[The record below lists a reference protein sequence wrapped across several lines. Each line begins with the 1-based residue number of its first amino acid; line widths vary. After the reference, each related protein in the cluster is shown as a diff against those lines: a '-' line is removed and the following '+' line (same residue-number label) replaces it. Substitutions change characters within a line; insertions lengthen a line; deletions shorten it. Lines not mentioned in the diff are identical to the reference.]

1 MSNIARLV
9 LRTALLVGVSFSYQ
23 AIALVVPSKTNNVV
37 THLQEPAMFR
47 PLDSSQ
53 PNNVPKL
60 GRRAFLGATGSLI
73 LADPL
78 PAKSLSPEEA
88 ARDYDTYS
96 TNYDDLDGG
105 QASNVLGIEEAR
117 SSLFRQ
123 ARGAVLEI
131 GAGTGLNLNKYD
143 PTKVTSLTLVD
154 ISDGML
160 QEAKKRA
167 SSMSSLNGIPV
178 EFVKTDATSQ
188 LVERFGKESFDTV
201 VDSFSLCVMG
211 NEGARKCLDQ
221 LRQVVKT
228 NENAGLVLLLENSRS
243 SNPLLGIYQDATAD
257 AAASAGGKGCVY
269 NQDVAAMIR
278 STRGMSIENEELYAA
293 GLFRSYRCV
302 IH

>member
-1 MSNIARLV
+1 MSNIASLL
-9 LRTALLVGVSFSYQ
+9 LRAALLVGISFSYQ
-23 AIALVVPSKTNNVV
+23 AMALVVPSKTNVV
-37 THLQEPAMFR
+37 ANSQESAVR
-47 PLDSSQ
+47 PMDSSEE
-53 PNNVPKL
+53 NVQNL
-60 GRRAFLGATGSLI
+60 GRRAFLGVAGSLT
-73 LADPL
+73 LAPL
-78 PAKSLSPEEA
+78 PAQSLSPEEA

-117 SSLFRQ
+117 STLFRQ

-131 GAGTGLNLNKYD
+131 GAGTGLNLNKYEN
-143 PTKVTSLTLVD
+143 TKVTSLTLVD

-160 QEAKKRA
+160 QEAKKRV
-167 SSMSSLNGIPV
+167 SSIKSLNGIPV
-178 EFVKTDATSQ
+178 KFINADASSQ
-188 LVERFGKESFDTV
+188 LVELFGKGSFDTV

-228 NENAGLVLLLENSRS
+228 KENAGQVLLLENSRS
-243 SNPLLGIYQDATAD
+243 SNPLLGLYQDVTAD

-269 NQDVAAMIR
+269 NQDVASMIR
-278 STRGMSIENEELYAA
+278 STPGMSIENEELYAA

-302 IH
+302 VH